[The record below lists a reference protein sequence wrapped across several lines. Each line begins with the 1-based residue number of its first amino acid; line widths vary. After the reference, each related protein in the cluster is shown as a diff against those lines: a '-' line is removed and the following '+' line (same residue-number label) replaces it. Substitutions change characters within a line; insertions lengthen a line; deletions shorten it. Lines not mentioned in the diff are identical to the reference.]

1 MRTSQSF
8 MRVAGFACCLAIS
21 LWLGGCSW
29 SDTRSATDAVE
40 GSVVSRATPA
50 PTLAAPEPEAQR
62 APTPITESAEAG
74 SPELTPRGT
83 SRPSNEPGAETAA
96 PALPVPTPAGSAS
109 AASSPPAPA
118 PSTEPVPT
126 QGAALAAGN
135 PPPTNARQFGKAYF
149 VLLDDGGSGGVR
161 FGCNDSLVS
170 VPLAAPLANEP
181 LQSALHALLPGTSG
195 DGSAPDG
202 LYNALAS
209 STLSFVSGYFDGSTV
224 VVNLSG
230 TVRPGGTCDVPRI
243 EAQLTHTAVTAVGA
257 TRAEIYINGRSLA
270 EVLSSR

>member
-8 MRVAGFACCLAIS
+8 MRVAGLACCLTIP
-21 LWLGGCSW
+21 LWLGGCTS
-29 SDTRSATDAVE
+29 SDTRSATDAVK
-40 GSVVSRATPA
+40 GSVVSRATPV

-62 APTPITESAEAG
+62 APTPVTESAEAG
-74 SPELTPRGT
+74 SPELAPRGT
-83 SRPSNEPGAETAA
+83 SEAYMEPAAET
-96 PALPVPTPAGSAS
+96 PPPVPTPAGSAS
-109 AASSPPAPA
+109 AASSPPAPP
-118 PSTEPVPT
+118 PSAETSPT
-126 QGAALAAGN
+126 QGGALAAGN

-181 LQSALHALLPGTSG
+181 LQSALHALLPGSSG
-195 DGSAPDG
+195 EGSAPDG

-230 TVRPGGTCDVPRI
+230 TVRPAGTCDVPRI

-270 EVLSSR
+270 EVLSTR

>member
-1 MRTSQSF
+1 MRTSQGF
-8 MRVAGFACCLAIS
+8 TRAAGLACCLAIP
-21 LWLGGCSW
+21 LWLGGCST
-29 SDTRSATDAVE
+29 SDTRSATKAAE
-40 GSVVSRATPA
+40 GSVVSQATQVPA
-50 PTLAAPEPEAQR
+50 LAAPEPEAQR
-62 APTPITESAEAG
+62 APTPVTELAEPA
-74 SPELTPRGT
+74 SPELAPRGT
-83 SRPSNEPGAETAA
+83 SEPYQEPAAQTPPPGA
-96 PALPVPTPAGSAS
+96 TPGDSPS
-109 AASSPPAPA
+109 AASSSPRPILSPE
-118 PSTEPVPT
+118 PSPT
-126 QGAALAAGN
+126 QGAALPAGN
-135 PPPTNARQFGKAYF
+135 PPATSTQQPGKAYF

-181 LQSALHALLPGTSG
+181 LQSALHALLPGSNG
-195 DGSAPDG
+195 GGSAPDG

-230 TVRPGGTCDVPRI
+230 TLSPAGTCDVPRI

-270 EVLSSR
+270 EVLSLR

>member
-8 MRVAGFACCLAIS
+8 MRVAGLACCLAIP
-21 LWLGGCSW
+21 LWLGGCSS
-29 SDTRSATDAVE
+29 SDTRSTTDAVE
-40 GSVVSRATPA
+40 GSVVSRATPT

-62 APTPITESAEAG
+62 APTPVTETAEAG
-74 SPELTPRGT
+74 SPGLAPRGT
-83 SRPSNEPGAETAA
+83 SEPSKEPAAET
-96 PALPVPTPAGSAS
+96 PPVPPVPAPAGSGS
-109 AASSPPAPA
+109 AASSPQGPALPA
-118 PSTEPVPT
+118 EPVPT
-126 QGAALAAGN
+126 QGAALAGN
-135 PPPTNARQFGKAYF
+135 PPPTNARQSGKAYF

-181 LQSALHALLPGTSG
+181 LQSALHALLPGSGG

-230 TVRPGGTCDVPRI
+230 TVRPAGTCDVPRI

>member
-8 MRVAGFACCLAIS
+8 MRVAGLACCLTIP
-21 LWLGGCSW
+21 LWLGGCTS

-62 APTPITESAEAG
+62 APTPVTESAQAG
-74 SPELTPRGT
+74 SPELAPRRT
-83 SRPSNEPGAETAA
+83 SEPYKEPAAET
-96 PALPVPTPAGSAS
+96 PPPVPTPAGSAS
-109 AASSPPAPA
+109 AASSPPAPPLSA
-118 PSTEPVPT
+118 EPSPT

-170 VPLAAPLANEP
+170 VPLAAPLADEP
-181 LQSALHALLPGTSG
+181 LQSALHALLPGSSG
-195 DGSAPDG
+195 EGSAPDG

-230 TVRPGGTCDVPRI
+230 TVRPAGTCDVPRI